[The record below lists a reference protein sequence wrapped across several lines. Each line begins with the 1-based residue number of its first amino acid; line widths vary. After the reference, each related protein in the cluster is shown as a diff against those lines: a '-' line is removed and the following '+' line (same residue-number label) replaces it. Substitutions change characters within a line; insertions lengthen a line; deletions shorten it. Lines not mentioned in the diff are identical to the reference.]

1 MRISEIVF
9 LSKVSNLI
17 SNLTLFSPTLLGML
31 KSPGAGLPRPP
42 DALSFM
48 IDASVCDIVTISE
61 AISFTAAGDPGMIA
75 FVPGGET
82 RADTEL

>member
-1 MRISEIVF
+1 M
-9 LSKVSNLI
+9 
-17 SNLTLFSPTLLGML
+17 
-31 KSPGAGLPRPP
+31 PRPP